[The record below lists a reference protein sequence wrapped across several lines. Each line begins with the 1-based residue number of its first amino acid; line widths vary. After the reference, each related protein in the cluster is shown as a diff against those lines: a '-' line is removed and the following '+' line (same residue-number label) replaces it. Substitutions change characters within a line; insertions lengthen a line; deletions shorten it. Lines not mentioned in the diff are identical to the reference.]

1 MGRESRKSRSASTND
16 ESLASDASVAMTAVE
31 VIAPE
36 SPADIHRETSAMA
49 HQPAADEDPSSAA
62 QESCESSLPLACRVE
77 VILITSDKPLSAGRI
92 ADLLG
97 LETGPAALR
106 EIDEVIASLNDQYAA
121 SGRAFRI
128 ERVAGGYRMMTL
140 PAYGAVMRRA
150 REVGASGKLSQAALE
165 TLAIVAYRQPIT
177 RADVETIRGVACGE
191 VLRTLLDRRLIR
203 IAGRAEEVGRPML
216 YGTTREFLEAFG
228 LASLSDLPQ
237 ASDLKGVV
245 PPAAPSPAPAA
256 PPPSPAE
263 SPSGSPD

>member
-1 MGRESRKSRSASTND
+1 MN
-16 ESLASDASVAMTAVE
+16 AVE
-31 VIAPE
+31 VIAAE
-36 SPADIHRETSAMA
+36 SPADIHRETSAVA
-49 HQPAADEDPSSAA
+49 HPDMADEDAPSPVPDTA
-62 QESCESSLPLACRVE
+62 ESSLPLAGRVE

-97 LETGPAALR
+97 IETGPAALR
-106 EIDEVIASLNDQYAA
+106 EVEAVIASLNDQYTA

-150 REVGASGKLSQAALE
+150 REVSASGKLSQAALE

-256 PPPSPAE
+256 PLPSPTE